1 MMTNIR
7 FVVPCLLIGLYTTA
21 VLANDNEGWF
31 EVTRGMIVTPATNST
46 RIASPSDY
54 RLSTKPGDT
63 LASIALSQT
72 GMAEHAFS
80 IARYNG
86 LGVNDA
92 LPDNGV
98 LLIPQALLKVPQKQG
113 QVESAESRW
122 QIQEFDQR
130 SAQPQQ
136 EIQQAPASA
145 TLSERLLSSAIKR
158 SAPVKTVNVD
168 MFAGEVNVMGRVD
181 VTRVAVGNGD
191 VVRAEVLKSGELL
204 VIAQSAGSTSLR
216 LWHTDKSQSDFNIRV
231 SASDPE
237 TRVRMETMVRMRV
250 RMVEFRKSALGKLGI
265 DWSDSAAGPGFALAG
280 DAVGNNLFRPAAEG
294 FAGGLP
300 NTVRPFQ
307 TYFGIASN
315 ITSRIN
321 FLASTGDATTLAEP
335 VLSTTNGGSAS
346 FLAGGEVPY
355 PTTGTNGQTIV
366 QFKEYG
372 IKLNVSPN
380 IDAQGNVRTVVET
393 EISQLD
399 PAVSVQGAPGLLTR
413 RAQTQVNVRSGE
425 TIVISGLL
433 SSESSKD
440 IDKLPGIGNLPI
452 IGNFFRTRNARNSVS
467 ELVIFVT
474 PEIIEVGEDMLTQRQ
489 QSVFKAS
496 EARFDTVRQKI
507 QLLD

>member
-191 VVRAEVLKSGELL
+191 VVRAEVRKSGELL

-250 RMVEFRKSALGKLGI
+250 RMVEFRKSAI
-265 DWSDSAAGPGFALAG
+265 
-280 DAVGNNLFRPAAEG
+280 
-294 FAGGLP
+294 
-300 NTVRPFQ
+300 
-307 TYFGIASN
+307 
-315 ITSRIN
+315 
-321 FLASTGDATTLAEP
+321 
-335 VLSTTNGGSAS
+335 
-346 FLAGGEVPY
+346 
-355 PTTGTNGQTIV
+355 
-366 QFKEYG
+366 
-372 IKLNVSPN
+372 
-380 IDAQGNVRTVVET
+380 
-393 EISQLD
+393 
-399 PAVSVQGAPGLLTR
+399 
-413 RAQTQVNVRSGE
+413 
-425 TIVISGLL
+425 
-433 SSESSKD
+433 
-440 IDKLPGIGNLPI
+440 
-452 IGNFFRTRNARNSVS
+452 
-467 ELVIFVT
+467 
-474 PEIIEVGEDMLTQRQ
+474 
-489 QSVFKAS
+489 SVFMF
-496 EARFDTVRQKI
+496 EFHQ
-507 QLLD
+507 QC